1 MLVTPEEAATRR
13 CHEAYAASDG
23 VTFGNVG
30 VTHTAALS
38 PPLSSFAGGSM
49 IGKQGP
55 SAPFNCIGPR
65 CMAWRMT
72 ERRTLDVTYLGYCGK
87 AGRID

>member
-13 CHEAYAASDG
+13 CQEAYAASDG

-30 VTHTAALS
+30 ATRTEEYPSLS
-38 PPLSSFAGGSM
+38 FISGGSM
-49 IGKQGP
+49 IKQGP
-55 SAPFNCIGPR
+55 TAPFNCIGPR

-72 ERRTLDVTYLGYCGK
+72 EGRTLDGTYLGYCGK